1 MSIFDTKVM
10 SFNGET
16 AMVELL
22 GILLSQ
28 VSDSFSMMGL
38 LTVDEAIRRAAAVL
52 SDVSSRRLRR
62 RSLDRN
68 NMIKMMKTFVYE
80 QTKYQR
86 T

>member
-1 MSIFDTKVM
+1 
-10 SFNGET
+10 
-16 AMVELL
+16 MVELL